1 MELKSEKAFR
11 IADLILRYQEET
23 ISEEEMEELR
33 LWLKKSTEHQQQ
45 FENLNDRDYI
55 RRKRE
60 LDLSINPAAAYT
72 AFSERIA
79 RERPWSYRKLRG
91 LAAVAA
97 VCLIAIGIYW
107 CWLREDRNGT
117 LVPQVSTSVIPA
129 GSSKAVL
136 TLANGEQ
143 IHLCGDT
150 ATSIKQQDGS
160 VAKASSASLVYQNIP
175 SLPEELLYNS
185 LSIPRK
191 GEFVLILSDGTKIW
205 LNSESEV
212 EYPIVFPSGER
223 RIRL

>member
-117 LVPQVSTSVIPA
+117 LEF
-129 GSSKAVL
+129 L
-136 TLANGEQ
+136 MYR
-143 IHLCGDT
+143 HL
-150 ATSIKQQDGS
+150 SFL
-160 VAKASSASLVYQNIP
+160 LVVVRL
-175 SLPEELLYNS
+175 SLPWPTGNRFICAEILPLL
-185 LSIPRK
+185 
-191 GEFVLILSDGTKIW
+191 
-205 LNSESEV
+205 
-212 EYPIVFPSGER
+212 
-223 RIRL
+223 

>member
-91 LAAVAA
+91 LAVAA
-97 VCLIAIGIYW
+97 VCLIAIGIY
-107 CWLREDRNGT
+107 G
-117 LVPQVSTSVIPA
+117 A
-129 GSSKAVL
+129 GSGKTGTVRL
-136 TLANGEQ
+136 FLRYR
-143 IHLCGDT
+143 HL
-150 ATSIKQQDGS
+150 SFL
-160 VAKASSASLVYQNIP
+160 LVVVRL
-175 SLPEELLYNS
+175 SLPWPTGNRFICAEILPLL
-185 LSIPRK
+185 
-191 GEFVLILSDGTKIW
+191 
-205 LNSESEV
+205 
-212 EYPIVFPSGER
+212 
-223 RIRL
+223 

>member
-107 CWLREDRNGT
+107 CL
-117 LVPQVSTSVIPA
+117 
-129 GSSKAVL
+129 
-136 TLANGEQ
+136 
-143 IHLCGDT
+143 
-150 ATSIKQQDGS
+150 
-160 VAKASSASLVYQNIP
+160 
-175 SLPEELLYNS
+175 
-185 LSIPRK
+185 
-191 GEFVLILSDGTKIW
+191 
-205 LNSESEV
+205 
-212 EYPIVFPSGER
+212 
-223 RIRL
+223 

>member
-79 RERPWSYRKLRG
+79 RERPWSCGSCMSDCNRNLLV
-91 LAAVAA
+91 LAPGRQERYA
-97 VCLIAIGIYW
+97 CSSGIDICHS
-107 CWLREDRNGT
+107 CW
-117 LVPQVSTSVIPA
+117 
-129 GSSKAVL
+129 
-136 TLANGEQ
+136 
-143 IHLCGDT
+143 
-150 ATSIKQQDGS
+150 
-160 VAKASSASLVYQNIP
+160 
-175 SLPEELLYNS
+175 
-185 LSIPRK
+185 
-191 GEFVLILSDGTKIW
+191 
-205 LNSESEV
+205 
-212 EYPIVFPSGER
+212 
-223 RIRL
+223 

>member
-97 VCLIAIGIYW
+97 VCLRNLLVLAPGRQERYACSSGIDICHS
-107 CWLREDRNGT
+107 CW
-117 LVPQVSTSVIPA
+117 
-129 GSSKAVL
+129 
-136 TLANGEQ
+136 
-143 IHLCGDT
+143 
-150 ATSIKQQDGS
+150 
-160 VAKASSASLVYQNIP
+160 
-175 SLPEELLYNS
+175 
-185 LSIPRK
+185 
-191 GEFVLILSDGTKIW
+191 
-205 LNSESEV
+205 
-212 EYPIVFPSGER
+212 
-223 RIRL
+223 

>member
-97 VCLIAIGIYW
+97 VCLTG
-107 CWLREDRNGT
+107 
-117 LVPQVSTSVIPA
+117 A
-129 GSSKAVL
+129 GSGKTGTVRL
-136 TLANGEQ
+136 FLRYR
-143 IHLCGDT
+143 HL
-150 ATSIKQQDGS
+150 SFL
-160 VAKASSASLVYQNIP
+160 LVVVRL
-175 SLPEELLYNS
+175 SLPWPTGNRFICAEILPLL
-185 LSIPRK
+185 
-191 GEFVLILSDGTKIW
+191 
-205 LNSESEV
+205 
-212 EYPIVFPSGER
+212 
-223 RIRL
+223 

>member
-79 RERPWSYRKLRG
+79 RERPWSYRKLRRNLLV
-91 LAAVAA
+91 LAPGRQERYA
-97 VCLIAIGIYW
+97 CSSGIDICHS
-107 CWLREDRNGT
+107 CW
-117 LVPQVSTSVIPA
+117 
-129 GSSKAVL
+129 
-136 TLANGEQ
+136 
-143 IHLCGDT
+143 
-150 ATSIKQQDGS
+150 
-160 VAKASSASLVYQNIP
+160 
-175 SLPEELLYNS
+175 
-185 LSIPRK
+185 
-191 GEFVLILSDGTKIW
+191 
-205 LNSESEV
+205 
-212 EYPIVFPSGER
+212 
-223 RIRL
+223 

>member
-79 RERPWSYRKLRG
+79 RERPWSYRKLAWVR
-91 LAAVAA
+91 LLWAA
-97 VCLIAIGIYW
+97 VCAVGNRNLLVLAPGRQERYACSSGIDICHS
-107 CWLREDRNGT
+107 CW
-117 LVPQVSTSVIPA
+117 
-129 GSSKAVL
+129 
-136 TLANGEQ
+136 
-143 IHLCGDT
+143 
-150 ATSIKQQDGS
+150 
-160 VAKASSASLVYQNIP
+160 
-175 SLPEELLYNS
+175 
-185 LSIPRK
+185 
-191 GEFVLILSDGTKIW
+191 
-205 LNSESEV
+205 
-212 EYPIVFPSGER
+212 
-223 RIRL
+223 

>member
-97 VCLIAIGIYW
+97 VCLIAGSGKTGTVRLF
-107 CWLREDRNGT
+107 LRYRHLSFL
-117 LVPQVSTSVIPA
+117 LVVVR
-129 GSSKAVL
+129 L
-136 TLANGEQ
+136 
-143 IHLCGDT
+143 
-150 ATSIKQQDGS
+150 
-160 VAKASSASLVYQNIP
+160 
-175 SLPEELLYNS
+175 SLPWPTGNRFICAEILPLL
-185 LSIPRK
+185 
-191 GEFVLILSDGTKIW
+191 
-205 LNSESEV
+205 
-212 EYPIVFPSGER
+212 
-223 RIRL
+223 

>member
-97 VCLIAIGIYW
+97 VCLIAIGF
-107 CWLREDRNGT
+107 L
-117 LVPQVSTSVIPA
+117 LVVVR
-129 GSSKAVL
+129 L
-136 TLANGEQ
+136 
-143 IHLCGDT
+143 
-150 ATSIKQQDGS
+150 
-160 VAKASSASLVYQNIP
+160 
-175 SLPEELLYNS
+175 SLPWPTGNRFICAEILPLL
-185 LSIPRK
+185 
-191 GEFVLILSDGTKIW
+191 
-205 LNSESEV
+205 
-212 EYPIVFPSGER
+212 
-223 RIRL
+223 

>member
-117 LVPQVSTSVIPA
+117 LVPH
-129 GSSKAVL
+129 K
-136 TLANGEQ
+136 
-143 IHLCGDT
+143 
-150 ATSIKQQDGS
+150 
-160 VAKASSASLVYQNIP
+160 
-175 SLPEELLYNS
+175 
-185 LSIPRK
+185 
-191 GEFVLILSDGTKIW
+191 
-205 LNSESEV
+205 
-212 EYPIVFPSGER
+212 
-223 RIRL
+223 